1 MTGDSSS
8 PDAETEGD
16 LLEFGGHPIG
26 WARRRVGSEPGSGPG
41 ADRLARLARQLSR
54 VNAST
59 IEAALIALVIGLV
72 IGFVGGHVTAKPK
85 HQQHSTEPGKV
96 TLTPV
101 FMQAPLA
108 DNGGRCAVQVGR
120 NLELGI
126 ELVNQSRSPVLVE
139 RITPVFALGGF
150 RPTASGAGPC
160 GALPG
165 SQYVQPAAIL
175 PGATEWVAATLK
187 VLVHCPQARPVGFK
201 LRYSQSG
208 KTGTTIFNAFP
219 DLGQIPYR
227 GCTTPS
233 G

>member
-1 MTGDSSS
+1 MDDREGWRRGPDDEAPTLRPPTPGRSPMAGDSDS
-8 PDAETEGD
+8 PEAKSD
-16 LLEFGGHPIG
+16 LIEFGGHPI
-26 WARRRVGSEPGSGPG
+26 
-41 ADRLARLARQLSR
+41 
-54 VNAST
+54 
-59 IEAALIALVIGLV
+59 
-72 IGFVGGHVTAKPK
+72 HVTAKPG
-85 HQQHSTEPGKV
+85 HLQRASAPGKV

-101 FMQAPLA
+101 VMQAPLA

-126 ELVNQSRSPVLVE
+126 ELVNQSSSPVIVR

-150 RPTASGAGPC
+150 RPTTSGAGSC
-160 GALPG
+160 GALPE
-165 SQYVQPAAIL
+165 SRYVQPTAIL

-208 KTGTTIFNAFP
+208 KTGTTVFNAFP

-227 GCTTPS
+227 GCTTAS
-233 G
+233 GRPPTTASPTTASG